1 MTEPEKERRARVD
14 REIAASEKARKDA
27 RIQASLDAAAAE
39 ERTRQRMNEGA
50 DSLFGK
56 QFEDLFGAS
65 MEDVQKNI
73 YSDDDDAKMA
83 RRILSEAQKLSKGS
97 SRKQAK
103 AVKLVK
109 QNKNLIKK
117 STKKSGCAVVG
128 LALIGGLGATG
139 WAIYEAGSSLVSALG
154 H

>member
-1 MTEPEKERRARVD
+1 MAESEKERRARVD
-14 REIAASEKARKDA
+14 REIAASEKARKNA

-39 ERTRQRMNEGA
+39 ERTRQRMNQGA
-50 DSLFGK
+50 DDLFAK
-56 QFEDLFGAS
+56 QFDDLFGAS
-65 MEDVQKNI
+65 MQDVQRNI
-73 YSDDDDAKMA
+73 LPDSDDARLAK
-83 RRILSEAQKLSKGS
+83 RILGEAQKLSKGS
-97 SRKQAK
+97 PRKQAK